1 MIDTQTISSF
11 KNLIETFSLEKLE
24 EEREKL
30 MAKLNQMVYDPNLG
44 IELSLIQELI
54 AKRKESDGE
63 TK

>member
-1 MIDTQTISSF
+1 MIDKQTINGF

-24 EEREKL
+24 EEKEKL
-30 MAKLNQMVYDPNLG
+30 ITKLNQMVYDPNLG

-54 AKRKESDGE
+54 DKRKESNGE